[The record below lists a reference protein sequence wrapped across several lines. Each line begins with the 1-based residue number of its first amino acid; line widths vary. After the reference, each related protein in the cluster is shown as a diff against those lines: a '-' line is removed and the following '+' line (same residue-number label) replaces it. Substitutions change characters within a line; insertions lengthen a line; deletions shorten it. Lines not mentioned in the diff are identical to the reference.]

1 MYSKGI
7 PVIAVK
13 LLIGEEK
20 TEKTVNI
27 GDTLTDLTIAN
38 PNGEDIVL
46 TGTMEA
52 CSLNRIY
59 VDSVKTQFSLDNV
72 AMNSYIVPV
81 CAMADDANVV
91 YEVDSILVK
100 VENPPAEDA
109 EPDADPTYT
118 YHKVF
123 VKDIK
128 SVA

>member
-59 VDSVKTQFSLDNV
+59 VDSVRTQFSLDNV

-109 EPDADPTYT
+109 EPTYT